1 MRNNGLI
8 IGTLAVILI
17 VLFMIPIT
25 GMLVTPEEPQPL
37 NTPIYELN
45 NKSLNYIFEHQMNDD
60 IESINDNSFLS
71 LYGTTAI
78 KAVGKNLLDID
89 TYEYK
94 RRFTG
99 EGAIDASGV
108 VTHYREYNK
117 IVYSDLTSSFN
128 GLAHK
133 VFV

>member
-45 NKSLNYIFEHQMNDD
+45 NKSLNYIFERQINDD
-60 IESINDNSFLS
+60 IEFINDNSFLF

-78 KAVGKNLLDID
+78 KAVGKNLFEQATNSLTTNGVTIYYDNDKLYVNGTAD
-89 TYEYK
+89 T
-94 RRFTG
+94 RLRF
-99 EGAIDASGV
+99 I
-108 VTHYREYNK
+108 
-117 IVYSDLTSSFN
+117 
-128 GLAHK
+128 
-133 VFV
+133 

>member
-45 NKSLNYIFEHQMNDD
+45 NKSLNYIFEHQINDD
-60 IESINDNSFLS
+60 IEFINDNSFLS

-78 KAVGKNLLDID
+78 KAVGKNLFDKQQAFSPDIVARGD
-89 TYEYK
+89 
-94 RRFTG
+94 TG
-99 EGAIDASGV
+99 EEIPSAGRI
-108 VTHYREYNK
+108 TTEY
-117 IVYSDLTSSFN
+117 I
-128 GLAHK
+128 
-133 VFV
+133 